1 MKKIAVASSKGGVG
15 KSTVS
20 AHLFTMTNGKTA
32 VMEIDK
38 QASCGAW
45 LKARGFDIDQKKRD
59 IPYYN
64 LEDYQNDG
72 VEKIIAD
79 AESRQCEFLIMDT
92 PPHSEFEVS
101 GLIKHADV
109 IVIPTEPSFFP
120 LQALGDTLRMC
131 AAVKKPM
138 VLVLNKANARRK
150 ETPEAIEA
158 LSKLGLPLAVLY
170 ERTAFFRSLPQ
181 GLTALEYKTD
191 KKAIEEIRNVW
202 NAIKGV
208 I

>member
-20 AHLFTMTNGKTA
+20 AHLFTMTDGKTG

-45 LKARGFDIDQKKRD
+45 LKARGHDLEQKRN
-59 IPYYN
+59 IPYYD
-64 LEDYQNDG
+64 LSDYQDHG
-72 VEKIIAD
+72 IDKIIAD

-131 AAVKKPM
+131 AAARKPM

-150 ETPEAIEA
+150 ETSEALEA
-158 LSKLGLPLAVLY
+158 LSKLGLPLATLY
-170 ERTAFFRSLPQ
+170 DRTAFFRALPQ

-191 KKAIEEIRNVW
+191 KKAIQEIESVW
-202 NAIKGV
+202 NKIKEV